1 VGKDW
6 NHPSI
11 QLIEEFRIASYS
23 FISHPVIAEGG
34 KIAIFASQIKM
45 ENDMLKGILAITG
58 QPGLYKVISE
68 GKNNVVIESL
78 LTGKKSTAYADAKM
92 STLEDIA
99 IYTLQEDIPLKKVFR
114 KIHEK
119 ENGGQAISV
128 KSTPE
133 ELKNYFSEV
142 LPEYDKDRVYG
153 SDVKKVIS
161 WYNLLNEKGLLIF
174 EDEKSDEESSVDEL
188 SASEEVTE

>member
-1 VGKDW
+1 
-6 NHPSI
+6 
-11 QLIEEFRIASYS
+11 
-23 FISHPVIAEGG
+23 
-34 KIAIFASQIKM
+34 
-45 ENDMLKGILAITG
+45 MLKGILAIAG

-114 KIHEK
+114 KIFEK
-119 ENGGQAISV
+119 ENGGLAINA
-128 KSTPE
+128 KSSPE
-133 ELKNYFSEV
+133 ELKKYFAEI
-142 LPEYDKDRVYG
+142 LPEYDKERVYG

-161 WYNLLNEKGLLIF
+161 WYNLLNEKGLLILDDETA
-174 EDEKSDEESSVDEL
+174 EDTVKDDQTGSIEEPS
-188 SASEEVTE
+188 

>member
-1 VGKDW
+1 M
-6 NHPSI
+6 
-11 QLIEEFRIASYS
+11 Q
-23 FISHPVIAEGG
+23 
-34 KIAIFASQIKM
+34 KIKVD
-45 ENDMLKGILAITG
+45 NMLKGILAIAG

-114 KIHEK
+114 KIFEK
-119 ENGGQAISV
+119 ENGGLAINA
-128 KSTPE
+128 KSSPE
-133 ELKNYFSEV
+133 ELKKYFAEI
-142 LPEYDKDRVYG
+142 LPEYDKERVYG

-161 WYNLLNEKGLLIF
+161 WYNLLNEKGLLILDDETA
-174 EDEKSDEESSVDEL
+174 EDTVKDDQTGSIEEPS
-188 SASEEVTE
+188 

>member
-1 VGKDW
+1 
-6 NHPSI
+6 
-11 QLIEEFRIASYS
+11 
-23 FISHPVIAEGG
+23 
-34 KIAIFASQIKM
+34 
-45 ENDMLKGILAITG
+45 MLKGILAITG

-99 IYTLQEDIPLKKVFR
+99 IYTLTEDIPLKKIFR
-114 KIHEK
+114 KISEK
-119 ENGGQAISV
+119 ENGGQAIDV
-128 KSTPE
+128 KSSPD
-133 ELKNYFSEV
+133 ELKKYFEEI
-142 LPEYDKDRVYG
+142 LPDYDKSRVYG

-174 EDEKSDEESSVDEL
+174 EDEKSEEEASTEANSV
-188 SASEEVTE
+188 SEEVKE